1 MPGAI
6 LSIRHTAKTNNA
18 MLGEGMP
25 WHIILPFF
33 FLGFFLGIR
42 NARKSPASQCQEGE
56 KHQTDSL

>member
-1 MPGAI
+1 
-6 LSIRHTAKTNNA
+6 